1 MHVRF
6 SKPVYMA
13 QDEETAK
20 LVQSYWKLVEEG
32 MEEVIGRVECE
43 LDGRFSYIRTQAS
56 RTIPYFQAP
65 NGQPPYQ

>member
-1 MHVRF
+1 MT
-6 SKPVYMA
+6 

-43 LDGRFSYIRTQAS
+43 LDGRFSYIRTQVS
-56 RTIPYFQAP
+56 RTITYFRTP
-65 NGQPPYQ
+65 DGLVSS